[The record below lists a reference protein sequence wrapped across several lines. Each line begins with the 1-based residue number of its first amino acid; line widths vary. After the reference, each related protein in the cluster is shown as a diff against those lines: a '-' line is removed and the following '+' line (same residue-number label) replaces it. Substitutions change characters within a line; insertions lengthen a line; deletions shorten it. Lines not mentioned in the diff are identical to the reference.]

1 MNTTSPTA
9 SSATRIISSA
19 TIRLRTKPRVSV
31 SSWAAFSDHITVCMA
46 PLSDHS
52 ANTAP
57 TAIMTSL
64 LSDASS
70 CVMLARTSAST
81 LSGTTPLRWSS
92 SVCIDPGP
100 TVALNTPTASSSAEG
115 MARKPLK
122 AIAWARCGIWS
133 AWA

>member
-1 MNTTSPTA
+1 
-9 SSATRIISSA
+9 
-19 TIRLRTKPRVSV
+19 
-31 SSWAAFSDHITVCMA
+31 MA
-46 PLSDHS
+46 PLNDHR

-70 CVMLARTSAST
+70 CVMLARARAST
-81 LSGTTPLRWSS
+81 LSGTRPLRWSS
-92 SVCIDPGP
+92 RVWIEPGP
-100 TVALNTPTASSSAEG
+100 AVALNTPTASSSAEG
-115 MARKPLK
+115 MARNPLK